1 MEVDGIFISNDLFN
15 TMIQDVVTAG
25 QSMWEVIQQ
34 RLVTVIQRPYQM
46 FNIRENTEEDENLS
60 LQIEQL
66 KQHMDKLQLQVQL
79 EMKEKELFKEIF
91 TQMEKQKVV
100 HSVGTQTEEVS
111 DKEKDIDKLV
121 TILQKIIDKGDSTN
135 KPELQAELDMYWEDI
150 CSMLDH
156 YRELKIADNQK
167 VETESQSV
175 KEQKEAIS
183 DDGKDH
189 TDDQSE
195 NVQDGE
201 QITVSNERL
210 EQMAQGTD
218 EIIRQIGAAY
228 KDTSTEED
236 K

>member
-1 MEVDGIFISNDLFN
+1 M
-15 TMIQDVVTAG
+15 VTAG

-66 KQHMDKLQLQVQL
+66 KQHRDKLQLQVQL
-79 EMKEKELFKEIF
+79 EIKEKELFKEML
-91 TQMEKQKVV
+91 TQMQKEKVV
-100 HSVGTQTEEVS
+100 HSVATQTEEVS
-111 DKEKDIDKLV
+111 DKTVSNKEKDMDKLV
-121 TILQKIIDKGDSTN
+121 TILQKIIDKGDSTT

-150 CSMLDH
+150 CSMLDY
-156 YRELKIADNQK
+156 YRELKNADNQK
-167 VETESQSV
+167 VQTDSQV
-175 KEQKEAIS
+175 KEQKDVMS

-218 EIIRQIGAAY
+218 EIIRQIGEAY

>member
-1 MEVDGIFISNDLFN
+1 
-15 TMIQDVVTAG
+15 
-25 QSMWEVIQQ
+25 
-34 RLVTVIQRPYQM
+34 
-46 FNIRENTEEDENLS
+46 
-60 LQIEQL
+60 
-66 KQHMDKLQLQVQL
+66 
-79 EMKEKELFKEIF
+79 
-91 TQMEKQKVV
+91 
-100 HSVGTQTEEVS
+100 
-111 DKEKDIDKLV
+111 
-121 TILQKIIDKGDSTN
+121 
-135 KPELQAELDMYWEDI
+135 
-150 CSMLDH
+150 MLDH

-167 VETESQSV
+167 VETKSQSV

-201 QITVSNERL
+201 QITISNERL

-218 EIIRQIGAAY
+218 EIIRQIGEAY